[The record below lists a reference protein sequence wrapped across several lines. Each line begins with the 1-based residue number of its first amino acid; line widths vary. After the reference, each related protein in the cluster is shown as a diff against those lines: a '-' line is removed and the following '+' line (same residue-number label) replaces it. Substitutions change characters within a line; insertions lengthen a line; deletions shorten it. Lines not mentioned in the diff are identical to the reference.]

1 MFNYIDDGP
10 VQSKMEL
17 IHDALK
23 ASFNTFDT
31 IFNTYEQPHIPNQQ
45 PTQFE
50 EIYVVFINYFT
61 RRMTSHYRNYGQ
73 TRLNQLSAGWNNVLA
88 QNPTPQQAAIAQSCL
103 NDIKAL
109 YDEVT
114 ALVFDNSNFS
124 K

>member
-1 MFNYIDDGP
+1 
-10 VQSKMEL
+10 
-17 IHDALK
+17 
-23 ASFNTFDT
+23 
-31 IFNTYEQPHIPNQQ
+31 
-45 PTQFE
+45 
-50 EIYVVFINYFT
+50 
-61 RRMTSHYRNYGQ
+61 MTSHYRNYGQ